1 MWKNCKNRNTKK
13 NRKKSQKIVK
23 NRQKSSKIT
32 TNCQKVAKNEQ
43 NSSKISKKN
52 RKPIAVVGVRDCVI
66 VQTDDTT
73 LVAHKK
79 ATAKTRELVAKLAA
93 DKAYR
98 NLT

>member
-1 MWKNCKNRNTKK
+1 MPVPKK
-13 NRKKSQKIVK
+13 
-23 NRQKSSKIT
+23 
-32 TNCQKVAKNEQ
+32 
-43 NSSKISKKN
+43 

-79 ATAKTRELVAKLAA
+79 ATAKMRELVTKLAA